1 MGSAIVVGNKS
12 QDALAQVH
20 EGGPTG
26 ASEQAAN
33 QDREPDLNL
42 VQPGTVP
49 GSVDKAN
56 AMGRI
61 REKGGSRLHRGQMT
75 AFALDTEILLNA
87 TQLGYQ
93 TDQRF
98 GLMRVELIGNED
110 PARMRI
116 GLNGLYDV
124 SGKVGFRAG
133 GSNTGSHNLAS
144 GYIQIGDQTQRAM
157 PFIFEFLALD
167 VTRLHGQGRMETFES
182 LDAGHLIGACHMR
195 PRRSQGWCSLIHLTY
210 RADLRGQF
218 GWVIGGWSEPVA
230 LAMRLQSARLLKS
243 APPYAE
249 KSVGRCHV

>member
-144 GYIQIGDQTQRAM
+144 GYIQIGDQTM
-157 PFIFEFLALD
+157 
-167 VTRLHGQGRMETFES
+167 
-182 LDAGHLIGACHMR
+182 ACHAVHIR
-195 PRRSQGWCSLIHLTY
+195 IPGAGRDQAAWARTHGDVRALGCRSSHRCLLHAS
-210 RADLRGQF
+210 
-218 GWVIGGWSEPVA
+218 PV
-230 LAMRLQSARLLKS
+230 LATWHIRS
-243 APPYAE
+243 
-249 KSVGRCHV
+249 